1 MCTCTY
7 GTHIYIGYV
16 HCTTYFWKS
25 DFFWGGAVFLVFFLV
40 FGVVFFWGHAV
51 RTYGWWY
58 VQHVLWVGC
67 FQFGVI
73 LYKNQANNIFRAV
86 NLPLTSTA
94 MKCQHSSPYVWLS
107 LYNKS
112 DWSLLA
118 SDPAK
123 SSMTTDIKR
132 I

>member
-1 MCTCTY
+1 MY
-7 GTHIYIGYV
+7 VWNTHLYWLCSLYNVLLEVWFFSWGGGV
-16 HCTTYFWKS
+16 FVFFC
-25 DFFWGGAVFLVFFLV
+25 FWG
-40 FGVVFFWGHAV
+40 VFFWHPV

-58 VQHVLWVGC
+58 VQHVLLGGGW

-73 LYKNQANNIFRAV
+73 LHKNQANNIFRAV

>member
-1 MCTCTY
+1 M
-7 GTHIYIGYV
+7 
-16 HCTTYFWKS
+16 
-25 DFFWGGAVFLVFFLV
+25 
-40 FGVVFFWGHAV
+40 
-51 RTYGWWY
+51 
-58 VQHVLWVGC
+58 QHVLFGGWGGGLGGG

-73 LYKNQANNIFRAV
+73 LHKNQDNNNIFRAV

-107 LYNKS
+107 LYNKA